1 MKKISFEEFQKKALD
16 GNGVQNDAA
25 NVWVEVDGKQ
35 YTVNISDVLDHEEAE
50 PFEASDAL
58 ESNMDADAWNELYS
72 QYLGE

>member
-1 MKKISFEEFQKKALD
+1 MKKISFEEFQKKALY

-35 YTVNISDVLDHEEAE
+35 YTIDISDVLDHEETE

-58 ESNMDADAWNELYS
+58 ESNLDADAWNELYS

>member
-35 YTVNISDVLDHEEAE
+35 YTIDISDVLDHEEME

-58 ESNMDADAWNELYS
+58 ESNLDADAWNELYS

>member
-35 YTVNISDVLDHEEAE
+35 YTVGISDVLDHEEAE

-58 ESNMDADAWNELYS
+58 ESNLDAEAWTELYS

>member
-16 GNGVQNDAA
+16 GSGVQNGAA

-35 YTVNISDVLDHEEAE
+35 YTIDIFDVLDHEEAE

-58 ESNMDADAWNELYS
+58 ESNLDADAWTELYS